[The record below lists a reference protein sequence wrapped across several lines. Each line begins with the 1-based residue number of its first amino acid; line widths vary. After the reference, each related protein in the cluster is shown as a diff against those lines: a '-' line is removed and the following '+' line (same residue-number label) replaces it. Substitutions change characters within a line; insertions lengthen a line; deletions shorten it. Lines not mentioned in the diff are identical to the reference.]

1 MANPTGK
8 GGWQKGQSGN
18 PAGRP
23 PKHRA
28 LTEILER
35 AGSSTIEVDG
45 KRVSGKRLVARLL
58 WEVAKTGQC
67 VMPDGRVLKAG
78 PQGWLDVV
86 KFIYSQVDGPPPK
99 DVNIGGQVENPLLIE
114 VLWDESGLY
123 DGEAADAT
131 PSASGGEGE

>member
-1 MANPTGK
+1 MP
-8 GGWQKGQSGN
+8 WSKGQSGN

-35 AGSSTIEVDG
+35 TGSSTIEVDG

-86 KFIYSQVDGPPPK
+86 KFLYAQIDGPPPK

-114 VLWDESGLY
+114 VLWGESGLT
-123 DGEAADAT
+123 GEDDD
-131 PSASGGEGE
+131 SLGQDQSGKEV